1 MVATT
6 VTTRLAELTGLDT
19 ESIQTQLIPFLS
31 TFTTPDSLRVH
42 LVDLLGSSP
51 PARTFISDYVIQR
64 FPRSKPPP
72 PPPPPPPSE
81 PAQVIPQASGSGSG
95 SSRQKT
101 KLTAKQRLL
110 QPAKAKRIVK
120 ETPEALFG
128 PVGTVY
134 HKEANF
140 VLDGYR
146 GAAST
151 SASASASA
159 SASGTTTPALVE
171 HGTMSRQGSASNK
184 TAHENQPAGTGT
196 GADLPAPELETIA
209 PTPAMKDIDALLA
222 ELVVP
227 EDDSTPSELVICF
240 CQGRVHP
247 LHPHQPLCPTCA
259 LPICTSLHPS
269 PLHPL
274 SRCPSCARSPILPP
288 HSPTRTTLISTLQS
302 RRLVLELEERER
314 IERVRRERRVRDDG
328 IRERVNAFPALDGS
342 SLPSSVVPQHMGTYG
357 MAGYGPRSNA
367 VAIALGRRAP
377 TEVERVALQTRTH
390 RVLRIPGGAPPSKKS
405 GGKKSKKTKV
415 AAAVGGGA
423 KEIGSKSAAATTTAA
438 PAAVIGVD
446 EEEEGDSDEAE
457 HEHALEVSITI
468 LIPDPTDDG
477 WPTHQPPSLTTDDQ
491 QLAIQRQREMA
502 RTVGG
507 QRLLANP
514 RLRLEERPTYT
525 GKREREV
532 RRVAWEAVLLAEG
545 EGEAVEEDEEGEGR

>member
-19 ESIQTQLIPFLS
+19 ESIQSQLIPFLS

-42 LVDLLGSSP
+42 LVDLLGSSQA
-51 PARTFISDYVIQR
+51 ARTFISDYVIQR

-72 PPPPPPPSE
+72 PPSE

-95 SSRQKT
+95 SGRQGKT

-120 ETPEALFG
+120 DSPEALFG

-146 GAAST
+146 AAST

-196 GADLPAPELETIA
+196 GAGADLPAPELETIA

-302 RRLVLELEERER
+302 RRLALELEERER

-342 SLPSSVVPQHMGTYG
+342 LPTVVPQMGTYG

-377 TEVERVALQTRTH
+377 TEVESVALQTRTH
-390 RVLRIPGGAPPSKKS
+390 RVLRIPTRGAPSNKKS

-415 AAAVGGGA
+415 AAAVGGGG
-423 KEIGSKSAAATTTAA
+423 KETGSKSVAAAAA
-438 PAAVIGVD
+438 PAVAAAAVD

-477 WPTHQPPSLTTDDQ
+477 WSSHQPPSSSSISDDQ
-491 QLAIQRQREMA
+491 QLAIQRQRDMA

-545 EGEAVEEDEEGEGR
+545 EGLEEDEEGEGS

>member
-1 MVATT
+1 MVAAT

-31 TFTTPDSLRVH
+31 TFTTSDSLRVH
-42 LVDLLGSSP
+42 LVDLLGSSQA
-51 PARTFISDYVIQR
+51 ARTFISDYVVQR

-72 PPPPPPPSE
+72 PPAPT

-95 SSRQKT
+95 SGRQGKT

-120 ETPEALFG
+120 DTPEALFG

-146 GAAST
+146 AAST

-184 TAHENQPAGTGT
+184 TAHENQPAGTRD
-196 GADLPAPELETIA
+196 DLPAPELEIIA

-288 HSPTRTTLISTLQS
+288 NSPTRTTLISTLQS
-302 RRLVLELEERER
+302 RRLALELEERER

-342 SLPSSVVPQHMGTYG
+342 SLPTVVPQMGTYG

-390 RVLRIPGGAPPSKKS
+390 RVLRIPTRGAPPSGSKKS

-415 AAAVGGGA
+415 AAGGSAKDVGL
-423 KEIGSKSAAATTTAA
+423 KSVAAAAA
-438 PAAVIGVD
+438 PAVAAAAVD
-446 EEEEGDSDEAE
+446 EEEEGESDEAE

-468 LIPDPTDDG
+468 LIPDATDDG
-477 WPTHQPPSLTTDDQ
+477 WSSHQPPSFISTTDDQ
-491 QLAIQRQREMA
+491 QLAIQRQRDMA

-525 GKREREV
+525 GKREREG

-545 EGEAVEEDEEGEGR
+545 EGVEENEEGEGS

>member
-6 VTTRLAELTGLDT
+6 VIRLAELTGLDT

-51 PARTFISDYVIQR
+51 PARTFINDYVLQR
-64 FPRSKPPP
+64 FPRSK
-72 PPPPPPPSE
+72 PPPPPPSE

-95 SSRQKT
+95 SGRQGKT

-146 GAAST
+146 AAST
-151 SASASASA
+151 STSASASA

-184 TAHENQPAGTGT
+184 TAHENQPAGTGAGA
-196 GADLPAPELETIA
+196 GADLPAPELEIIA

-302 RRLVLELEERER
+302 RRLALELEERER

-342 SLPSSVVPQHMGTYG
+342 LPTSVVPQMGTYG

-390 RVLRIPGGAPPSKKS
+390 RVLRIPTRGAPPSGSKKA
-405 GGKKSKKTKV
+405 GKKSKKTKMG
-415 AAAVGGGA
+415 AAVGGGG
-423 KEIGSKSAAATTTAA
+423 KETGSKSAATAAAA
-438 PAAVIGVD
+438 PAVAAVMD
-446 EEEEGDSDEAE
+446 EEEEGESDEAE

-468 LIPDPTDDG
+468 LIPDPSDDG
-477 WPTHQPPSLTTDDQ
+477 WSSHQAPPSSSSITDDQ
-491 QLAIQRQREMA
+491 QLAIQRQRDMA

-525 GKREREV
+525 GKREREG

-545 EGEAVEEDEEGEGR
+545 EGVEENEEGEGS